1 MTAVSRGAAA
11 DAGLRALSRQEELGA
26 STGRQACVIVAV
38 HAAQQRPH
46 ARRWPV
52 PLDKTIMRLL
62 SRKKRVFFYQW
73 QLFSGAFSID
83 VLEVTLGS
91 FSGELQAELK
101 KQASFQPEQ
110 VHTQPPWTD
119 EAPNSARCDPSLTQ
133 VGAEPGAGAAV
144 FVGVFLASGPW

>member
-1 MTAVSRGAAA
+1 
-11 DAGLRALSRQEELGA
+11 
-26 STGRQACVIVAV
+26 
-38 HAAQQRPH
+38 
-46 ARRWPV
+46 
-52 PLDKTIMRLL
+52 MRLL
-62 SRKKRVFFYQW
+62 SRKKRIFFYQW

-110 VHTQPPWTD
+110 VHTQP
-119 EAPNSARCDPSLTQ
+119 Q